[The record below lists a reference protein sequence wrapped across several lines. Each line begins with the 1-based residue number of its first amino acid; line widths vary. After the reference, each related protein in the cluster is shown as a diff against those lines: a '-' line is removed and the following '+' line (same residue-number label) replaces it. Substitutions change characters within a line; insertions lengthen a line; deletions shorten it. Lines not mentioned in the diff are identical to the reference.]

1 MKAND
6 KETKE
11 SNQCDEEDMDEQKVV
26 EKDGKLDEKEWHFI
40 LLRHKIK

>member
-11 SNQCDEEDMDEQKVV
+11 SNQFDEEDMDEKKLV
-26 EKDGKLDEKEWHFI
+26 EKDAKLDEKE
-40 LLRHKIK
+40 